1 VQDQESSISST
12 SSRSSSL
19 NDNDIDNSDLNSD
32 DLQFWAEMD
41 CYDKL
46 YNRAKKA
53 AECERQRL
61 ELEALEGEDNS
72 TIHSQS
78 DSELSLLASSL
89 FDGMD
94 GIESS
99 QSIQIETSPRRTR
112 LGKVV
117 KYRDD

>member
-1 VQDQESSISST
+1 VQGEYST
-12 SSRSSSL
+12 SSNSSSL
-19 NDNDIDNSDLNSD
+19 NNNDIDNSDLNSND
-32 DLQFWAEMD
+32 LQDLQFRAEMD
-41 CYDKL
+41 RYDEL
-46 YNRAKKA
+46 YSRAKKA

-61 ELEALEGEDNS
+61 ELKALEGEDNS

-89 FDGMD
+89 FDGIE

-99 QSIQIETSPRRTR
+99 QGIQIKTSPRRTQS
-112 LGKVV
+112 GKVV